1 MEYHNFTL
9 RLRVTHNF
17 LKYNLKKK
25 KKKMREMTNWSR
37 ILEEN

>member
-17 LKYNLKKK
+17 LKYNLKKNK
-25 KKKMREMTNWSR
+25 NERDDK
-37 ILEEN
+37 LE